1 MTKEQEF
8 GVTKLLESEQEI
20 PERSDPYR
28 ESPKFYTYTLSKHLD
43 DPWIIHV
50 CRRLQATQE
59 RIKIYT
65 ESWTTT

>member
-28 ESPKFYTYTLSKHLD
+28 ESPKFYAYTLSKHLD
-43 DPWIIHV
+43 DP
-50 CRRLQATQE
+50 
-59 RIKIYT
+59 
-65 ESWTTT
+65 